1 MKKVSF
7 FPRMRLLYL
16 TSPGLRRMI
25 LLEMI
30 LLEMLLFGLLLGG
43 LLLSQMPVFAAQSE
57 WLLVQKHEARI
68 TLTIRLSEKAFRA
81 EMEPQGCVILAR
93 HPDWQVHCF
102 RPKEKVEW
110 IGQIKDFSSILMT
123 NPYVVSK
130 PVVRFTLPSSYVTE
144 RQFGAKTR
152 IYNTKTSSIVVADEI
167 KVGPEV
173 SEIYSRLVGTP
184 FFDGIPFYFEYF
196 AKGHSISAKS
206 KGNWINTSIA
216 DDTRRG
222 KIVRLIT
229 LSCKKV
235 PYNSQD
241 FQLPKGFER
250 KVDLVDVS
258 YSPGDRA
265 QISDFLDNVG
275 FESRL
280 DDRKTEKSRERR

>member
-1 MKKVSF
+1 
-7 FPRMRLLYL
+7 MRLLSL
-16 TSPGLRRMI
+16 TSPGLCRKI
-25 LLEMI
+25 LCE
-30 LLEMLLFGLLLGG
+30 LLFLGLLLCG

-81 EMEPQGCVILAR
+81 EMQPQGCVILAR

-123 NPYVVSK
+123 NPYVVAK
-130 PVVRFTLPSSYVTE
+130 PVARFKLPSSYLTE
-144 RQFGAKTR
+144 TRFGTKAR
-152 IYNTKTSSIVVADEI
+152 IYDSKTSSIVVADEI

-173 SEIYSRLVGTP
+173 CEIYSRLVGTP
-184 FFDGIPFYFEYF
+184 FFDGIPLYFEYF
-196 AKGHSISAKS
+196 ARGHNISAKA

-216 DDTRRG
+216 SDIRRG
-222 KIVRLIT
+222 KIVKLIT

-235 PYNSQD
+235 PYNAQD
-241 FQLPKGFER
+241 FQIPKGFER

-265 QISDFLDNVG
+265 QITDFLDNAG

-280 DDRKTEKSRERR
+280 GDRKTEKSRESR